1 MKPNFITQMKAE
13 IALKMELKYAALYQ
27 AKMRMTLQLAQD
39 AAMIAANEILHMG
52 PGRAKEFAAEM
63 RDVVNEI
70 ADVMLADQKDDEKFA
85 YTRVVVDRR
94 LKKICGEN
102 FVPGRNAMGKNKRR
116 VVLLVTPQTAY
127 NLQRLADMDKTSPG
141 RVVDKL
147 VRDRMIELREAV
159 KHG

>member
-70 ADVMLADQKDDEKFA
+70 AGVMLDDQKDDEKFA
-85 YTRVVVDRR
+85 YTRGAVDRR
-94 LKKICGEN
+94 LKKICGEH
-102 FVPGRNAMGKNKRR
+102 FVPWEERYG
-116 VVLLVTPQTAY
+116 Q
-127 NLQRLADMDKTSPG
+127 
-141 RVVDKL
+141 
-147 VRDRMIELREAV
+147 E
-159 KHG
+159 